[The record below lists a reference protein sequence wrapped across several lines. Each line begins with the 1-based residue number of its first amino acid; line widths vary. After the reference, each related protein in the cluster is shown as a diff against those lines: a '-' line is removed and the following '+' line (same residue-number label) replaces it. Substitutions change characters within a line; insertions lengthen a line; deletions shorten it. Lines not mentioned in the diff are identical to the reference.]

1 MTRSSPARRSQLLSS
16 PERNI
21 AAGFLRDTRNNE
33 LSHRDALAAAQ
44 LEHERVRQAAIRVYE
59 LHELQQEHKRIVEE
73 ERKEEERLK
82 AEALIVA
89 EERRLREL
97 KAKTVP
103 RPPPEPEPPA
113 HPLPAKPPPQKAA
126 NGTTP
131 VKETKQS
138 EPSTTPASEI
148 KKPAPPPAPAAAPP
162 AGGPFATQNKP
173 AISNPF
179 ATVASSQPAAQN
191 PFQKPNGV
199 PASQPAAPVAL
210 PTSRPVAPA
219 IQPAATTIDRYSQIH
234 QELKKLR
241 RELQAQSK
249 VAGSPLKGKLGTFR
263 REIRVSI
270 GQLTGGKGAN
280 HQPITK
286 IVATLKQALEG
297 GVPSPAIDA
306 GLFVADKRE
315 PVEGSSNNDATLPSL
330 FIYLINICAK
340 GIVSQFINEGG
351 ANPKSA
357 DPVGVFAAHIFSTK
371 EFQWRGQS
379 LIDILMAKYRIA
391 CPVLFGHRG
400 NDKTERGRMAIGW
413 KKDGPSWIT
422 EQSHND
428 RMTGLGAGFASL
440 SLRDF
445 SKSSKKNP
453 YPPTNYWKALAYI
466 VNSPPSETSNTQ
478 YVVLRSMIQGH
489 EQRFLNFYGNAALAA
504 LRLALIEF
512 PKKAPQ
518 NATAAGSLAAL
529 ADVLR
534 SESGLILA

>member
-1 MTRSSPARRSQLLSS
+1 MTFSSPARRNQLLSS
-16 PERNI
+16 PDRNI
-21 AAGFLRDTRNNE
+21 AATFLLDSRNNE
-33 LSHRDALAAAQ
+33 LNHRDALAAAQ
-44 LEHERVRQAAIRVYE
+44 LEHDRVRQAAIRVYE
-59 LHELQQEHKRIVEE
+59 LHELQEEHKRIVAE
-73 ERKEEERLK
+73 ERREEERLK
-82 AEALIVA
+82 AEAAVVA
-89 EERRLREL
+89 EEKRLREL

-103 RPPPEPEPPA
+103 RLPPEQPA
-113 HPLPAKPPPQKAA
+113 PQPSPAKPEPTKTNGATQIKDAA
-126 NGTTP
+126 PALDVKKPVVSPASVPASASATTASFTQTKPSNPFGTT
-131 VKETKQS
+131 Q
-138 EPSTTPASEI
+138 PASESLL
-148 KKPAPPPAPAAAPP
+148 P
-162 AGGPFATQNKP
+162 
-173 AISNPF
+173 
-179 ATVASSQPAAQN
+179 
-191 PFQKPNGV
+191 KPNGATAQSTA
-199 PASQPAAPVAL
+199 PATTTIPQPAIKSAAPTVQ
-210 PTSRPVAPA
+210 PVPSKSAPS
-219 IQPAATTIDRYSQIH
+219 IDRYSQIH

-241 RELQAQSK
+241 KELQAQSK
-249 VAGSPLKGKLGTFR
+249 VAGSPLKGKLGAAR
-263 REIRVSI
+263 REIRVAI

-280 HQPITK
+280 AQPINK
-286 IVATLKQALEG
+286 ITAALKEALEG
-297 GVPSPAIDA
+297 RIPSPPIDVN
-306 GLFVADKRE
+306 LFVVDKRE
-315 PVEGSSNNDATLPSL
+315 PVESSPNNEATLPSL

-379 LIDILMAKYRIA
+379 LVDILMAKYRIV

-400 NDKTERGRMAIGW
+400 SDKTERGRMAIGW

-445 SKSSKKNP
+445 GKSSKKNP
-453 YPPTNYWKALAYI
+453 YPPTNYWRALAYI
-466 VNSPPSETSNTQ
+466 VNSPPNETSNTQ

-504 LRLALIEF
+504 LRLALVEF

-529 ADVLR
+529 ADVLKT
-534 SESGLILA
+534 ESGLILT